1 MGDIILDYMVESSII
16 IRVPKGGRGRQKKRS
31 EPERVQRVARTPR
44 PIPGFESGRKGPQ
57 PKEWGK
63 PLEAA
68 TGKGTDFVLE
78 PQERNTHLPR
88 PPFQPSEVN
97 ALL

>member
-1 MGDIILDYMVESSII
+1 MGGPSI
-16 IRVPKGGRGRQKKRS
+16 IRVPKRGRGRQKRRS
-31 EPERVQRVARTPR
+31 EPDWAQRVARTPH
-44 PIPGFESGRKGPQ
+44 PVPGFNSGRKGPRA
-57 PKEWGK
+57 KEWRQ

-78 PQERNTHLPR
+78 PQGRNTHLPR

-97 ALL
+97 VLL